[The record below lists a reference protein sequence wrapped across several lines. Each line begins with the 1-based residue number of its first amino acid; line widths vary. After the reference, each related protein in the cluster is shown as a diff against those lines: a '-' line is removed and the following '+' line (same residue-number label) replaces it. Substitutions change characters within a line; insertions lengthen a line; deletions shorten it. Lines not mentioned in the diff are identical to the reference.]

1 MDEGAPVTQLM
12 SKNIYTVQPD
22 ATIADAAGKLIEE
35 SIGSLVVVDDADQP
49 VGMFTNTDLARVVS
63 EGKSPTE
70 TTVDEYM
77 TTEFFTLNA
86 ENGARDAAAKMI
98 GKGVHHLPVVD
109 EDGSVI
115 GMVSTMDITA
125 YLSYQSVT
133 DMN

>member
-12 SKNIYTVQPD
+12 STDIHTVMPD
-22 ATIADAAGKLIEE
+22 TTITDAAGEFIDEG
-35 SIGSLVVVDDADQP
+35 IGSLIVVNDANEP

-63 EGKSPTE
+63 DGKPAAE
-70 TTVDEYM
+70 TTVEEYM